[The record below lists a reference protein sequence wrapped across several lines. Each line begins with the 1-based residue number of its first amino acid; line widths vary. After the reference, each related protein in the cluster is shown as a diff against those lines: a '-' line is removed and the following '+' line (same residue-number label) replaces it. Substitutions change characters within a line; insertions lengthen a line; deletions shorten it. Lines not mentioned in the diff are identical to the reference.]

1 MKKTLRTL
9 LIAAVWLAIWQV
21 SAMLVGQELLIPAP
35 AAVLARLWAL
45 CGQGV
50 FWKSVA
56 LSMGRILLGY
66 LLGLALG
73 LLLGGLSAFC
83 PAAGAFLSP
92 LLAIIRSTPVA
103 SFIILVLVWLATDS
117 VPVFTA
123 MLMVLGVAWGN
134 VSQGFASTDP
144 KLLEMAKIYRLSR
157 WQKLRHLY
165 LPSMRPFFSAAA
177 LSSIGLA
184 WKAGIAA
191 EVICRPQFSMGRE
204 LYESKI
210 YLEMPDLFAWTIA
223 VILLSMALEQ
233 LFRRLLAR
241 RGA

>member
-1 MKKTLRTL
+1 
-9 LIAAVWLAIWQV
+9 
-21 SAMLVGQELLIPAP
+21 
-35 AAVLARLWAL
+35 
-45 CGQGV
+45 
-50 FWKSVA
+50 
-56 LSMGRILLGY
+56 
-66 LLGLALG
+66 
-73 LLLGGLSAFC
+73 
-83 PAAGAFLSP
+83 
-92 LLAIIRSTPVA
+92 
-103 SFIILVLVWLATDS
+103 
-117 VPVFTA
+117 
-123 MLMVLGVAWGN
+123 
-134 VSQGFASTDP
+134 
-144 KLLEMAKIYRLSR
+144 MAKVYRLSR

>member
-1 MKKTLRTL
+1 MKKALRTL

-45 CGQGV
+45 CGQGA

-83 PAAGAFLSP
+83 PALGAFLSP

-144 KLLEMAKIYRLSR
+144 KLLEMAKVYRLSR

-223 VILLSMALEQ
+223 IILLSMALEW

>member
-45 CGQGV
+45 CGQGA

-66 LLGLALG
+66 RLALG

-144 KLLEMAKIYRLSR
+144 GLLEMAKVYRLSR

-204 LYESKI
+204 LYESKS

-223 VILLSMALEQ
+223 IILLSMALEQ

>member
-1 MKKTLRTL
+1 MKKALRTL

-45 CGQGV
+45 CGQGA

-123 MLMVLGVAWGN
+123 MLMVLGVVWGN

-144 KLLEMAKIYRLSR
+144 GLLEMAKVYRLSR

-223 VILLSMALEQ
+223 IILLSMALEQ

>member
-1 MKKTLRTL
+1 MKKTLRAL
-9 LIAAVWLAIWQV
+9 LIAAAWLAIWQAA
-21 SAMLVGQELLIPAP
+21 SMLVGQELLIPSP

-45 CGQGV
+45 CGQGA
-50 FWKSVA
+50 FWKSVL

-66 LLGLALG
+66 LSGLALG
-73 LLLGGLSAFC
+73 LILGGATAFC
-83 PAAGAFLSP
+83 PALGAFLSP

-123 MLMVLGVAWGN
+123 LLMVLGVAWGN

-144 KLLEMAKIYRLSR
+144 GLLEMAKLYRLSR
-157 WQKLRHLY
+157 WQKLRYLY
-165 LPSMRPFFSAAA
+165 LPSMRPYFSAAA

-191 EVICRPQFSMGRE
+191 EVICRPQFSIGRE

-223 VILLSMALEQ
+223 IILLSMALEQ
-233 LFRRLLAR
+233 LFRRFLAR